1 MQRLQ
6 DARVVFVD
14 STFRVVPALF
24 YQLFTIFVPHADYSF
39 PMCYALMTRK
49 TTDLY
54 RAVLERLHQLA
65 PQFAPTQ
72 LIADFE
78 DAPTAAFR
86 VVFGEQL
93 QISGCWFHYAQ
104 VVIRRMKKLGLQKAY
119 TTDEQTQLAFR
130 CVLSLPL
137 LPCNDIEP
145 GLGDVKLLDIDDSAS
160 NQLMQQLF
168 RYVERHWIKKSS
180 IGPSRLSVRDNTSQT
195 NNAMESF
202 HAALRQRVKVA
213 HPNLFTFLGHL
224 KRVHDEGRGCPICR
238 ADITIVLTLY

>member
-1 MQRLQ
+1 VSIDGLCSFPAIHRMVLLSYRTLAMPQSVTQRFSAARSLQ
-6 DARVVFVD
+6 ALMTPLCCSALTLRCNSCRMLASSL
-14 STFRVVPALF
+14 STLRSGWSRH

-39 PMCYALMTRK
+39 PVCYALMTRK

-65 PQFAPTQ
+65 PQFAPTR

-78 DAPTAAFR
+78 DAPAAAFR
-86 VVFGEQL
+86 VDFGEQL
-93 QISGCWFHYAQ
+93 QSSGCWFHYAQ
-104 VVIRRMKKLGLQKAY
+104 AVIRRMKKLGLQKAY

-145 GLGDVKLLDIDDSAS
+145 GLGDVKLLNIDDSAS

-180 IGPSRLSVRDNTSQT
+180 IGPSRLSVCDNTS
-195 NNAMESF
+195 
-202 HAALRQRVKVA
+202 
-213 HPNLFTFLGHL
+213 
-224 KRVHDEGRGCPICR
+224 
-238 ADITIVLTLY
+238 